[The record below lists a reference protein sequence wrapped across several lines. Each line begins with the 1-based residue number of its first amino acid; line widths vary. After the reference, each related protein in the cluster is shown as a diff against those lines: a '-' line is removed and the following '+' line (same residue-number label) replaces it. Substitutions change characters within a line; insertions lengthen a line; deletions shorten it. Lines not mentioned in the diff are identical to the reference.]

1 MTCPRCHGV
10 MMAVKMVELA
20 TSEAVPGWRCLLC
33 GEVTDSVIEANRKG
47 HSEPVRN
54 RARLPLAS

>member
-1 MTCPRCHGV
+1 MNCPRCHGV

-20 TSEAVPGWRCLLC
+20 TSEAVGGWRCLLC

-47 HSEPVRN
+47 HIEPVRN